1 MNRDIVTTQ
10 LRTLLSDPSATI
22 WSTALLDTH
31 IDAALNFFS
40 RQLPAEDYEDIA
52 TVDDSRDI
60 NIASLADLAKVYA
73 VEWPI
78 GRNPKE
84 YQRFNVF
91 ADVLTMDSTALGD
104 TTNARIYYGRYR
116 KLYNQWKA
124 STAYAVGDYVVPT
137 TANGRCY
144 RCKTAGTS
152 GATQPTW
159 GTTLEG
165 DTSDGSVVWTCKEY
179 FSISEANYPV
189 LCLGASGY
197 ALEEYGRRILNSF
210 NDGGPKVASDYMKRG
225 SANLKQFQKEVRQL
239 SANNRIRV
247 RQLYSPRQIRPSR
260 FTDPGP

>member
-1 MNRDIVTTQ
+1 LN
-10 LRTLLSDPSATI
+10 
-22 WSTALLDTH
+22 TH
-31 IDAALNFFS
+31 IDAALNYFS
-40 RQLPAEDYEDIA
+40 RQLPAEDNQDVA
-52 TVDDSRDI
+52 TVDGSRDLS
-60 NIASLADLAKVYA
+60 IAALADIAIIYA

-78 GRNPKE
+78 GRDPRE
-84 YQRFNVF
+84 YQRFGLF
-91 ADVLTMDSTALGD
+91 GDVLTMDSTALGD

-124 STAYAVGDYVVPT
+124 STAYVVGDYIVPT

-179 FSISEANYPV
+179 FSISEAFYPI

-210 NDGGPKVASDYMKRG
+210 NDGGPKAASDYMKRG
-225 SANLKQFQKEVRQL
+225 YHTLEQYRKEVRQL
-239 SANNRIRV
+239 SANNRVRV
-247 RQLYSPRQIRPSR
+247 RQLYSPRQVRPSR
-260 FTDPGP
+260 FTDAGP